1 MVFAEAQGIGVNVKP
16 KGKRQISKGK
26 SKYMRFSVKAVI
38 QSAKHLGILGL
49 SLCLLLS
56 SACAQT
62 AKAPAQA
69 QAATT
74 QTSTPAPKSIPDPN
88 KFALILV
95 GIGGEEEYVTKFAKW
110 SGELK
115 TTLLDKLGFAQENL
129 IFLSES
135 SEPKATAAEVRKAFT
150 TLRSNCKPD
159 HTVFIFMIGHG
170 SFDGKEAKFNLVG
183 PDINANEYA
192 TMIKALPARQVVV
205 INTATASGEFIKP
218 LSAPGHITVTAT
230 RSGMETNATHFAEYF
245 VKALSSKDADA
256 DQNNRISVL
265 EAFNYTTLQLEK
277 FYKEQNRLV
286 TEHALLD
293 DNSDGKG
300 SEKPG
305 ETDGSLAKNT
315 YFDSL
320 FYQLAGGDV
329 ELQKVYGEKM
339 RLEKEVEIL
348 KAKKAAMKEDE
359 YENELEKLLLQLAE
373 INEKIKTKQK

>member
-1 MVFAEAQGIGVNVKP
+1 MNL
-16 KGKRQISKGK
+16 
-26 SKYMRFSVKAVI
+26 SVRAALYLV
-38 QSAKHLGILGL
+38 QSLGIISL
-49 SLCLLLS
+49 SLCLLS
-56 SACAQT
+56 FQACAKPANSETKAQT
-62 AKAPAQA
+62 TEAQ
-69 QAATT
+69 
-74 QTSTPAPKSIPDPN
+74 SPTPAPKSIPDPN
-88 KFALILV
+88 KFALIIT
-95 GIGGEEEYVTKFAKW
+95 GIGGEEEYVGKFAKW

-150 TLRSNCKPD
+150 TLRTTCKPD

-170 SFDGKEAKFNLVG
+170 SFDGKEAKFNLMG

-192 TMIKALPARQVVV
+192 TLIKGLPARQVVV
-205 INTATASGEFIKP
+205 VNTSSASGEFIKP
-218 LSAPGHITVTAT
+218 LSAPGHVTVTAT
-230 RSGMETNATHFAEYF
+230 RSGQETNATHFAEHF

-286 TEHALLD
+286 TEHAMLD
-293 DNSDGKG
+293 DNGDGKG

-305 ETDGSLAKNT
+305 EADGSLSKNT

-329 ELQKVYGEKM
+329 ELQKTYAEKM

-348 KAKKAAMKEDE
+348 KARKASMKEEE

-373 INEKIKTKQK
+373 LNEKIKAKQK

>member
-1 MVFAEAQGIGVNVKP
+1 MNKLIA
-16 KGKRQISKGK
+16 
-26 SKYMRFSVKAVI
+26 
-38 QSAKHLGILGL
+38 LGMY
-49 SLCLLLS
+49 SCLLLT

-69 QAATT
+69 QAAIPQSPT
-74 QTSTPAPKSIPDPN
+74 PKSIPDPS
-88 KFALILV
+88 KFALIIA
-95 GIGGEEEYVTKFAKW
+95 GIGGEEEFVGKFAKW

-129 IFLSES
+129 LFLSES
-135 SEPKATAAEVRKAFT
+135 SEPKATAAEVRKAFA

-159 HTVFIFMIGHG
+159 HTVFIFLIGHG

-192 TMIKALPARQVVV
+192 SLIKALPARQVVV
-205 INTATASGEFIKP
+205 INTSSASGEFIKP
-218 LSAPGHITVTAT
+218 LTAPGHVTVTAT
-230 RSGMETNATHFAEYF
+230 RSGQETNATHFAEYF
-245 VKALSSKDADA
+245 VKALSNKEADA
-256 DQNNRISVL
+256 DQNQRISVL

-293 DNSDGKG
+293 DNGDGKG

-305 ETDGSLAKNT
+305 EADGGLAKNT

-329 ELQKVYGEKM
+329 ELQKTYAEKM

-348 KAKKAAMKEDE
+348 KARKTSMKEEE

-373 INEKIKTKQK
+373 LNEKIKAKQK

>member
-1 MVFAEAQGIGVNVKP
+1 M
-16 KGKRQISKGK
+16 
-26 SKYMRFSVKAVI
+26 
-38 QSAKHLGILGL
+38 
-49 SLCLLLS
+49 CLLLT
-56 SACAQT
+56 SACAQVT
-62 AKAPAQA
+62 KAPTEA

-74 QTSTPAPKSIPDPN
+74 QTATPAPKSIPDPS
-88 KFALILV
+88 KFALIIA

-135 SEPKATAAEVRKAFT
+135 TEPKATAAEVRKAFT

-170 SFDGKEAKFNLVG
+170 SFDGKEAKFNLMG

-192 TMIKALPARQVVV
+192 AMIKALPARQVVV
-205 INTATASGEFIKP
+205 INMATASGEFIKP
-218 LSAPGHITVTAT
+218 LSAPGHITITAT
-230 RSGMETNATHFAEYF
+230 RSGMETNATHFANYF
-245 VKALSSKDADA
+245 VPALSSKDADA

-293 DNSDGKG
+293 DNGDGKG

-329 ELQKVYGEKM
+329 ELQKFYGEKM

>member
-1 MVFAEAQGIGVNVKP
+1 MKLLD
-16 KGKRQISKGK
+16 
-26 SKYMRFSVKAVI
+26 KAVI
-38 QSAKHLGILGL
+38 QFTTSLGTL
-49 SLCLLLS
+49 SLTLCLLSFNACAKPTS
-56 SACAQT
+56 SEAQAQT
-62 AKAPAQA
+62 AAAPPPPP
-69 QAATT
+69 T
-74 QTSTPAPKSIPDPN
+74 PKSIPDPN
-88 KFALILV
+88 KFALIIA
-95 GIGGEEEYVTKFAKW
+95 GIGGEEEYVGKFAKW

-135 SEPKATAAEVRKAFT
+135 TEPKATAVEVRKAFS

-218 LSAPGHITVTAT
+218 LSAPGHVTVTAT
-230 RSGMETNATHFAEYF
+230 RSGMETNATHFANYF
-245 VKALSSKDADA
+245 VQALSSKDADA

-277 FYKEQNRLV
+277 FYKEQNRLL
-286 TEHALLD
+286 TEHTLLD
-293 DNSDGKG
+293 DNGDGKG

-329 ELQKVYGEKM
+329 ELQKTYAEKM

-348 KAKKAAMKEDE
+348 KAKKASMKEEE
-359 YENELEKLLLQLAE
+359 YEDELEKLLLQLAE

>member
-1 MVFAEAQGIGVNVKP
+1 MNKLIA
-16 KGKRQISKGK
+16 
-26 SKYMRFSVKAVI
+26 
-38 QSAKHLGILGL
+38 LGIY
-49 SLCLLLS
+49 SCLLLS
-56 SACAQT
+56 SACAQN

-69 QAATT
+69 QAAIP
-74 QTSTPAPKSIPDPN
+74 QAPTPAPKSIPDPS
-88 KFALILV
+88 KFALIIA
-95 GIGGEEEYVTKFAKW
+95 GIGGEEEFVGKFAKW

-129 IFLSES
+129 LFRSES
-135 SEPKATAAEVRKAFT
+135 SEPKATAVEVRKAFA

-170 SFDGKEAKFNLVG
+170 SFDGKEAKFNLMG
-183 PDINANEYA
+183 PDINSTEYA
-192 TMIKALPARQVVV
+192 SLIKALPARQVVV
-205 INTATASGEFIKP
+205 INTASASGEFIKP
-218 LSAPGHITVTAT
+218 LTAPGHVTVTAT
-230 RSGMETNATHFAEYF
+230 RSGQETNATHFAEYF
-245 VKALSSKDADA
+245 VKALGNKEADA
-256 DQNNRISVL
+256 DQNQRISVL

-286 TEHALLD
+286 TEHAMLD
-293 DNSDGKG
+293 DNGDGKG

-305 ETDGSLAKNT
+305 EADGSLAKNT

-329 ELQKVYGEKM
+329 ELQKTYAEKM

-348 KAKKAAMKEDE
+348 KARKASMKEEE

-373 INEKIKTKQK
+373 LNEKIKTKQK

>member
-1 MVFAEAQGIGVNVKP
+1 MVFAEAEGIGVNVKP

-88 KFALILV
+88 KFALIIA

-218 LSAPGHITVTAT
+218 LSAPGHVTVTAT
-230 RSGMETNATHFAEYF
+230 RSGMETNATHFANYF
-245 VKALSSKDADA
+245 VQALSNKDADA

-293 DNSDGKG
+293 DNGDGKG

-305 ETDGSLAKNT
+305 ATDGSLAKNT

-329 ELQKVYGEKM
+329 ELQKIYAEKM

-359 YENELEKLLLQLAE
+359 YETELEKLLLQLAE

>member
-1 MVFAEAQGIGVNVKP
+1 MNK
-16 KGKRQISKGK
+16 
-26 SKYMRFSVKAVI
+26 
-38 QSAKHLGILGL
+38 LILTSFCFWLMG
-49 SLCLLLS
+49 CG
-56 SACAQT
+56 ACAQT
-62 AKAPAQA
+62 AKAPAPA

-74 QTSTPAPKSIPDPN
+74 QSPTPAPKSIPDPS
-88 KFALILV
+88 KFALIIA
-95 GIGGEEEYVTKFAKW
+95 GIGGEEEYVGKFAKW

-115 TTLLDKLGFAQENL
+115 STLLDKLGFAQENL

-170 SFDGKEAKFNLVG
+170 SFDGKEAKFNLMG

-192 TMIKALPARQVVV
+192 TMIKALPARQVVI
-205 INTATASGEFIKP
+205 INTSSASGEFIKP
-218 LSAPGHITVTAT
+218 LSAPGRVTVTAT
-230 RSGMETNATHFAEYF
+230 RSGQETNATHFTEHF

-286 TEHALLD
+286 TEHAMLD
-293 DNSDGKG
+293 DNGDGKG

-305 ETDGSLAKNT
+305 EADGSLSKNM

-329 ELQKVYGEKM
+329 ELQKTYAEKM

-348 KAKKAAMKEDE
+348 KAKKASMKEDE

-373 INEKIKTKQK
+373 INEKIKAKQK

>member
-1 MVFAEAQGIGVNVKP
+1 MT
-16 KGKRQISKGK
+16 RT
-26 SKYMRFSVKAVI
+26 VKALLK
-38 QSAKHLGILGL
+38 SATPLGLLGL
-49 SLCLLLS
+49 SLCFLS
-56 SACAQT
+56 FTACAKPT
-62 AKAPAQA
+62 ATEAQA
-69 QAATT
+69 QPATGQSATT
-74 QTSTPAPKSIPDPN
+74 TPKSIPDPN
-88 KFALILV
+88 KFALIIA

-115 TTLLDKLGFAQENL
+115 SSLIDKLGFAPENVIYL
-129 IFLSES
+129 TEAT
-135 SEPKATAAEVRKAFT
+135 EPKATAAEVRKAFT

-205 INTATASGEFIKP
+205 INTSSASGEFVKP
-218 LSAPGHITVTAT
+218 LTAPGHVTITAT
-230 RSGMETNATHFAEYF
+230 RSGQETNATHFTEYF
-245 VKALSSKDADA
+245 LKALSNKDADA

-293 DNSDGKG
+293 DNGDGKG
-300 SEKPG
+300 SEKAG
-305 ETDGSLAKNT
+305 EADGSLSKNT

-329 ELQKVYGEKM
+329 ELQKIYADKM

-348 KAKKAAMKEDE
+348 KAKKASMKEDE

-373 INEKIKTKQK
+373 INEKIKAKQK

>member
-1 MVFAEAQGIGVNVKP
+1 MNKLIAFGIC
-16 KGKRQISKGK
+16 S
-26 SKYMRFSVKAVI
+26 S
-38 QSAKHLGILGL
+38 
-49 SLCLLLS
+49 LLLS

-69 QAATT
+69 QAAALP
-74 QTSTPAPKSIPDPN
+74 QAATPAPKSIPDPN
-88 KFALILV
+88 KFALIIA
-95 GIGGEEEYVTKFAKW
+95 GIGGEEEFANKFAKW

-135 SEPKATAAEVRKAFT
+135 TEPKATAAEVRKAFA

-170 SFDGKEAKFNLVG
+170 SFDGKEAKFNLIG

-218 LSAPGHITVTAT
+218 LSAPGHVTITAT
-230 RSGMETNATHFAEYF
+230 RSGMETNATHFAGYF
-245 VKALSSKDADA
+245 VQALSSKDADA

-293 DNSDGKG
+293 DNGDGKG

>member
-1 MVFAEAQGIGVNVKP
+1 MKLAAKRGQTFRVNNSMNKL
-16 KGKRQISKGK
+16 I
-26 SKYMRFSVKAVI
+26 A
-38 QSAKHLGILGL
+38 LGIC
-49 SLCLLLS
+49 SCLLLS

-62 AKAPAQA
+62 AKAPVQA
-69 QAATT
+69 QAATA
-74 QTSTPAPKSIPDPN
+74 QTSTPAPKSIPDPS
-88 KFALILV
+88 KFALIIA
-95 GIGGEEEYVTKFAKW
+95 GIGGEEEFVGKFAKW

-129 IFLSES
+129 LFLSES
-135 SEPKATAAEVRKAFT
+135 SEPKATAAEVRKAFA

-170 SFDGKEAKFNLVG
+170 SFDGKEAKFNLMG

-192 TMIKALPARQVVV
+192 SLIKALPARQVVV
-205 INTATASGEFIKP
+205 INTSSASGEFIKP
-218 LSAPGHITVTAT
+218 LTAPGHVTVTAT
-230 RSGMETNATHFAEYF
+230 RSGQETNATHFAEYF
-245 VKALSSKDADA
+245 VKALGNKEADA
-256 DQNNRISVL
+256 DQNQRISVL

-293 DNSDGKG
+293 DNGDGKG

-305 ETDGSLAKNT
+305 EADGSLSKNT

-329 ELQKVYGEKM
+329 ELQKTYAEKM

-348 KAKKAAMKEDE
+348 KARKASMQEEE

-373 INEKIKTKQK
+373 LNEKIKAKQK